1 MVRYPRNRIDP
12 VLPIRCL
19 PLFLRVPAVPFIGL
33 WAAAQFVHGF
43 GDCAKCGRAAWRR
56 RVLRAHRR
64 LLERNHSD
72 AAAYARGRARVSPNI
87 AAMVERRLRVGITGA
102 GAMGTL
108 IGYHLAQ
115 LCDVTMFDQ
124 NAALLECIKRD
135 GLRVN
140 DAAARPVS
148 IARTVSD
155 LFGSSMLFLF
165 VKAVDTLR
173 ALRPF
178 AGQLN
183 PATPVISLQN
193 GIRNES
199 AIKAALGGAV
209 PVVLGITT
217 ESSLSVAPGHVQSSQ
232 AGHTVVGSGGAA
244 PETSQRVAQL
254 LSSSGLRTSV
264 VYDIRPHLW
273 GKLVANTAVNAIS
286 ALLDC
291 PAGAILT
298 DENATRLAKAL
309 AREAVAVAAQ
319 SRINLP
325 YSDAWAYVEEVIAVG
340 ADSKSSMAFDL
351 ETGHPTEIDHING
364 AIVAAGRRVGVPTPY
379 NEAIVQLIKA
389 RESIAAAVPSL
400 SIPTVP
406 AEESA

>member
-1 MVRYPRNRIDP
+1 M
-12 VLPIRCL
+12 
-19 PLFLRVPAVPFIGL
+19 AE
-33 WAAAQFVHGF
+33 
-43 GDCAKCGRAAWRR
+43 K
-56 RVLRAHRR
+56 
-64 LLERNHSD
+64 
-72 AAAYARGRARVSPNI
+72 
-87 AAMVERRLRVGITGA
+87 RLRIGITGA

-108 IGYHLAQ
+108 FGYHLAQ
-115 LCDVTMFDQ
+115 MCDVTMFDQ

-140 DAAARPVS
+140 DAPPRPVAV
-148 IARTVSD
+148 ARAVSD

-183 PATPVISLQN
+183 PSTPVVSLQN

-217 ESSLSVAPGHVQSSQ
+217 ESSLSIGPGQVHSLQS
-232 AGHTVVGSGGAA
+232 GHTILGSGGAS
-244 PETSQRVAQL
+244 PETSQRVAQV
-254 LSSSGLRTSV
+254 LSASGLRTSV

-273 GKLVANTAVNAIS
+273 GKLVANTAINAIS

-291 PAGAILT
+291 PAGAILM
-298 DENATRLAKAL
+298 DENAARLSKAL
-309 AREAVAVAAQ
+309 AHEAVAVATQ

-389 RESIAAAVPSL
+389 RESITSIALTLPSAPHV
-400 SIPTVP
+400 S